1 MAGKEGLRKPEG
13 GYQDQLMMMMMMIQV
28 HERLSD
34 DNNLDDPSIRKSV
47 LLYEEGG
54 LLGELLLGVD
64 VVANVAELLLHDPG
78 GKGRCWLL

>member
-1 MAGKEGLRKPEG
+1 
-13 GYQDQLMMMMMMIQV
+13 MMIQV

-78 GKGRCWLL
+78 GKGRCWLS

>member
-1 MAGKEGLRKPEG
+1 
-13 GYQDQLMMMMMMIQV
+13 MMIQV

>member
-1 MAGKEGLRKPEG
+1 
-13 GYQDQLMMMMMMIQV
+13 MMMIQV

-47 LLYEEGG
+47 LLNKEGG

>member
-1 MAGKEGLRKPEG
+1 
-13 GYQDQLMMMMMMIQV
+13 MMMIQV

>member
-1 MAGKEGLRKPEG
+1 
-13 GYQDQLMMMMMMIQV
+13 MMMIQV

-78 GKGRCWLL
+78 GKGKCWLL

>member
-1 MAGKEGLRKPEG
+1 
-13 GYQDQLMMMMMMIQV
+13 MMIQV

-54 LLGELLLGVD
+54 LLGELLLSVD

>member
-1 MAGKEGLRKPEG
+1 M
-13 GYQDQLMMMMMMIQV
+13 
-28 HERLSD
+28 RLSD

-47 LLYEEGG
+47 LLNKEGG